1 MSQRV
6 HISSAIIL
14 TCSLVLL
21 AGLGSGGVASGK
33 KKGKLLTVTCEQLYA
48 EVEKTGAQLQAQY
61 NAMGFTVDGFNPK
74 HACQKQGTRVRLG
87 GGFMNDIHH
96 EGDPPFPGETNPAVR
111 EYFWTWSQT
120 VTRTKKGRLRSA
132 VTGIA
137 CEKYIY
143 GGNPSSPQ
151 GTVTLPC

>member
-1 MSQRV
+1 MSHRVQR
-6 HISSAIIL
+6 IFAIVPA
-14 TCSLVLL
+14 TALVVL
-21 AGLGSGGVASGK
+21 AALGAGTAPAGG
-33 KKGKLLTVTCEQLYA
+33 KGKPLTVTCEQLYA

-61 NAMGFTVDGFNPK
+61 NGMGFTIDGFNAQ
-74 HACQKQGTRVRLG
+74 HACQKQGKRVRLG
-87 GGFMNDIHH
+87 GGFMSDVHH
-96 EGDPPFPGETNPAVR
+96 EFDPPFPGETNPAVR

-132 VTGIA
+132 VTSIR

-143 GGNPSSPQ
+143 AGNPSSPQ